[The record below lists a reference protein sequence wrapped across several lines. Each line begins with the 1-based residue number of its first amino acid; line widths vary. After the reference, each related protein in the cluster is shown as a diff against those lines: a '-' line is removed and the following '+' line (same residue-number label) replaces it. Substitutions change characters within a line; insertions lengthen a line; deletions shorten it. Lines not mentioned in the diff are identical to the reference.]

1 MSVLDI
7 PLEHKN
13 FTSVGFQDI
22 GCIYRMPKSPEE
34 KLAIPLI
41 IQMFFFFSSRKSA
54 EHLDTCAHTG
64 DWLSLTLFIW

>member
-22 GCIYRMPKSPEE
+22 GCIYGMPKSPEE

-41 IQMFFFFSSRKSA
+41 IQMFFFPLVKVPN
-54 EHLDTCAHTG
+54 
-64 DWLSLTLFIW
+64 IWILVPIQVIG